1 MGATGRKFSRGLS
14 QQISKTMSTVTE
26 QEQARPWDLLT
37 KLVEIDDQSKITEIL
52 EALSAEEQRH
62 LVAHLNDESR
72 NHLVELL
79 EPEFA
84 AELLEHLPEV
94 QAKDILEDIPPSTA
108 ADIVEQL
115 PDDVGADLLRE
126 MDAEESEAVLAE
138 MDDSE
143 EAENL
148 RERSSYPWDTAGGLM
163 TDTYASVRASLTIAD
178 VVAELSKNADLYKDL
193 DVQYVYVVGD
203 AGELKGVLRLRD
215 LVMTPGNR
223 AVTEIMLTEPVFASV
238 SDSFE
243 ALKAIFEEKAY
254 IGLPVVDENEVLK
267 GVISHQAVIDATAH
281 HQTEDYL
288 HVSGIVGG
296 EELRSMPMLL
306 RSRRRL
312 AWLAPNIVLNLIAA
326 SVIAMHEDT
335 LQAVIALAI
344 FLPIISDMS
353 GCSGNQAVAV
363 SIRELTLGL
372 IRPTE
377 YLRIVFKEGILG
389 MINGLILGMILGTI
403 AGLWKEN
410 VWLGLVVG
418 GALMLNTMLSV
429 LLGGMVPLIL
439 KRFKIDPALASGP
452 ILTTATDMCGF
463 FLVLNLA
470 SMMLSKLTM

>member
-1 MGATGRKFSRGLS
+1 
-14 QQISKTMSTVTE
+14 MSTASEIEPV
-26 QEQARPWDLLT
+26 RLWDELSE
-37 KLVEIDDQSKITEIL
+37 LVEIDDQSKITELL
-52 EALSAEEQRH
+52 EGLSAEEQRH
-62 LVAHLNDESR
+62 LLAHISEDRL

-94 QAKDILEDIPPSTA
+94 QAKDILEDIPASAA

-126 MDAEESEAVLAE
+126 MDSEETEAVLAE

-143 EAENL
+143 EAESL
-148 RERSSYPWDTAGGLM
+148 RERSNYPWDTAGGLM
-163 TDTYASVRASLTIAD
+163 TDSFASVRDSLTIAD

-203 AGELKGVLRLRD
+203 VGELKGVLRLRD
-215 LVMTPGNR
+215 LVMTPGHR
-223 AVTEIMLTEPVFASV
+223 AVTEIMLTNPTSASV

-243 ALKAIFEEKAY
+243 ALKAVFEDKSY
-254 IGLPVVDENEVLK
+254 IGLPVVDEGRILK
-267 GVISHQAVIDATAH
+267 GVISHQTVIDATVH

-296 EELRSMPMLL
+296 EELRSMPMFL
-306 RSRRRL
+306 RARRRL

-377 YLRIVFKEGILG
+377 YLRIVFKEGVLGIINGSIL
-389 MINGLILGMILGTI
+389 GLILGSI
-403 AGLWKEN
+403 AGLWKDN
-410 VWLGLVVG
+410 LWLGLVVG
-418 GALMLNTMLSV
+418 GALTLNTILSV

-439 KRFKIDPALASGP
+439 KRLKIDPALASGP

-470 SMMLSKLTM
+470 SMALSKLTL

>member
-1 MGATGRKFSRGLS
+1 MPTATEHEEVRL
-14 QQISKTMSTVTE
+14 
-26 QEQARPWDLLT
+26 WDELT
-37 KLVEIDDQSKITEIL
+37 KLVESDDQFRITEIL
-52 EALSAEEQRH
+52 EGLSAEDQRH
-62 LVAHLNDESR
+62 LIAHLNDESR
-72 NHLVELL
+72 NQLVELL
-79 EPEFA
+79 EPEVA

-94 QAKDILEDIPPSTA
+94 QAKDILEDIAASAA

-126 MDAEESEAVLAE
+126 MDNDDSEALLAE
-138 MDDSE
+138 MDDSV
-143 EAENL
+143 EADNL
-148 RERSSYPWDTAGGLM
+148 RERSNYPWDTAGGLM
-163 TDTYASVRASLTIAD
+163 SDSYAAVRDSLTVAD
-178 VVAELSKNADLYKDL
+178 VVKELGKNADRYKDL

-203 AGELKGVLRLRD
+203 EGELKGVLRLRD
-215 LVMTPGNR
+215 LVMTPGDR
-223 AVTEIMLTEPVFASV
+223 AVTKIMLPNPSFASV

-243 ALKAIFEEKAY
+243 ALKTIFEEKSY
-254 IGLPVVDENEVLK
+254 IGLPVVDGEKVLK
-267 GVISHQAVIDATAH
+267 GVISHQSVIDATAH

-296 EELRSMPMLL
+296 EELRSMPMFL

-312 AWLAPNIVLNLIAA
+312 AWLAPNIVLNLVAA

-377 YLRIVFKEGILG
+377 YLRIVFKEGVLG
-389 MINGLILGMILGTI
+389 IINGLILGLILGSI
-403 AGLWKEN
+403 AGLWKSN

-418 GALMLNTMLSV
+418 GALTLNTMLSV

-470 SMMLSKLTM
+470 SMMLSKLTV